1 MSKKITL
8 SSIMSYNSNSK
19 YSRKQTVQ
27 KGRFNSDVKRTKK
40 TTNYRRGEWSYPLWW
55 NLFNCV
61 VLQKAETKSTFAKES
76 CFPPAGRIKSP
87 NGSDFGNYLCNNCW
101 DKPIK
106 QNKDTTTQWDVS
118 ENSWTQKFPLRE
130 QFKEIPEALRS
141 KDYFWHQQS
150 SRPLKIEDVLS
161 FSATNKYSIGFRFD
175 RSNNLWQTDRRSRSR
190 LQSWQKRQK
199 VLSPLSLFRVL
210 LQRLLAWGLTAGKRL
225 DCCRRSGIPEGMSG
239 QSPALYLP
247 YQSAG
252 RFWLFRPQIYRA
264 FRREKRWLCARGQ
277 TDRRQQEK
285 VLEFA
290 LSPVQERLVGC
301 RIPVH
306 ANELEKTPSFYRDSQ
321 KTTKPTTRTTNFV
334 YPGTVFIPNICYQS
348 SIGSSQY
355 LALLQ
360 KPSFYRNSDQ
370 RAKTRF
376 LLDQNTN
383 QQFLSQSNVFFF
395 TSSGLQYNQL
405 VQAPLSAGTIKERN
419 FGYNP
424 YKYFSLAS
432 QADKT
437 WEQKCTQTSRGAVSF
452 KSVTESDNPENRKVK
467 DQLIFMG
474 LLNCF
479 IPIPSNCR
487 ENYAFSRFF

>member
-8 SSIMSYNSNSK
+8 SSIMSYNSKRK

-27 KGRFNSDVKRTKK
+27 KGRFNSDVKRTKQI
-40 TTNYRRGEWSYPLWW
+40 TNYRRGERSYPLWW

-61 VLQKAETKSTFAKES
+61 VLQKTETKSTFAKES
-76 CFPPAGRIKSP
+76 CFPPAVRIKSP

-106 QNKDTTTQWDVS
+106 QNKDTTTEWDVS
-118 ENSWTQKFPLRE
+118 ENSWTQKFPLCE
-130 QFKEIPEALRS
+130 QFKEIPEAFRS
-141 KDYFWHQQS
+141 KDYFWYQQS
-150 SRPLKIEDVLS
+150 SRPIKIENVLS
-161 FSATNKYSIGFRFD
+161 SSATNKYPIGFRFD
-175 RSNNLWQTDRRSRSR
+175 RSNNLRQTDRRSQSR

-210 LQRLLAWGLTAGKRL
+210 LQRLLAWGLKAGRRIYG
-225 DCCRRSGIPEGMSG
+225 CRCSGISTGMSPE
-239 QSPALYLP
+239 SSTLYLP
-247 YQSAG
+247 YQSAR
-252 RFWLFRPQIYRA
+252 RFRILRSQIHRA
-264 FRREKRWLCARGQ
+264 FRRRKQWLCDRSQ
-277 TDRRQQEK
+277 TDRRHQEK
-285 VLEFA
+285 ALEFA
-290 LSPVQERLVGC
+290 LSPVQERLVGG

-306 ANELEKTPSFYRDSQ
+306 ANEMEKTPSFYRDSQ

-334 YPGTVFIPNICYQS
+334 YPGTVFIPNICYKS

-355 LALLQ
+355 LVFLQ
-360 KPSFYRNSDQ
+360 KPSFYRNSYQ

-383 QQFLSQSNVFFF
+383 KQFLSQSNLFYF

-424 YKYFSLAS
+424 YRYFSLAS
-432 QADKT
+432 QTDKT
-437 WEQKCTQTSRGAVSF
+437 WEQKCTQSSRGAVSF
-452 KSVTESDNPENRKVK
+452 KSVTESDNPENRKAK
-467 DQLIFMG
+467 DQLIFTG
-474 LLNCF
+474 LLNCL
-479 IPIPSNCR
+479 IPIPSNRC
-487 ENYAFSRFF
+487 EYYAFSRFF